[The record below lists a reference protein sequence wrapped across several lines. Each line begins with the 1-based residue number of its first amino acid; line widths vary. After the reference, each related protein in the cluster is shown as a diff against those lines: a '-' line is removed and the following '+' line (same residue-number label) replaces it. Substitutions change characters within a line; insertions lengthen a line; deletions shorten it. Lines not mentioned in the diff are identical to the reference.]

1 GILLGVIYIKNSNIW
16 YPILVHIFYNTFAI
30 LIHVFFN

>member
-1 GILLGVIYIKNSNIW
+1 IW